1 MSIFG
6 TDGIR
11 GRAGEGLLARD
22 SVEAIGRSLAS
33 VLHDR
38 EDFPLDIGTERG
50 NAVYIGRDTRGSGP
64 QLLGQL
70 SEGFL
75 SAGLDV
81 CDLGVL
87 PTPGIAELARSSA
100 ECCLAMVLS
109 ASHNPAQD
117 NGIKLISA
125 AGSKVSDQ
133 LEAEVSRRFDSGAS
147 AGASQRGAL
156 RDVSEGAF
164 EHYVNFLVSTSG
176 GGLEG
181 RKVFIDAANGAASA
195 VAPEVFRRLGMEVR
209 SIGDQP
215 DGKNINDGCGSLYPG
230 KLSEALRESGFDI
243 GFCFDGDADRLI
255 PLSASGA
262 VFDGDLVLALAG
274 RQYQAAGKLPAN
286 AVVATVMSN
295 IGLERSLGECGIEL
309 IRTSVGDRNVYSQ
322 MREGGHPVGGEQ
334 SGHIIFME
342 HSSTGDGVLASLQ
355 MLDFLLDRDLDL
367 DRAARVMTS
376 YPQVLKNV
384 KVRERVPLEEVG
396 ALQEIVEKVESQL
409 ADEGRVLLR
418 YSGTEPLLRVMLE
431 GPQQQLVEQLCD
443 EICGVVRDAMGEQ

>member
-11 GRAGEGLLARD
+11 ARAGEGLLSTD
-22 SVEAIGRSLAS
+22 SVESIGRSLAS
-33 VLHDR
+33 TIHDR
-38 EDFPLDIGTERG
+38 GEFPLDFGTERG
-50 NAVYIGRDTRGSGP
+50 TAVYIGRDTRGSGP
-64 QLLGQL
+64 QLPGQL
-70 SEGFL
+70 SEAFL

-81 CDLGVL
+81 CDLGIM
-87 PTPGIAELARSSA
+87 PTPGIAEAARSSE
-100 ECCLAMVLS
+100 ECCLAIVLS

-133 LEAEVSRRFDSGAS
+133 LEEEVSRRFHSGVS
-147 AGASQRGAL
+147 TESPQRGTL
-156 RDVSEGAF
+156 RDISGDAF
-164 EHYVNFLVSTSG
+164 EQYVNFLVSASD

-215 DGKNINDGCGSLYPG
+215 DGNNINDGCGSLFPG
-230 KLSEALRESGFDI
+230 KLSEAVRESGFDI
-243 GFCFDGDADRLI
+243 GFCLDGDADRLI
-255 PLSASGA
+255 PISAGGTI
-262 VFDGDLVLALAG
+262 FDGDLVLALGG
-274 RQYQAAGKLPAN
+274 RHYQAAGKLPSN

-295 IGLERSLGECGIEL
+295 IGLERSLGECGIQL

-334 SGHIIFME
+334 SGHIIFMD
-342 HSSTGDGVLASLQ
+342 HSSTGDGVLASIQL
-355 MLDFLLDRDLDL
+355 LGFLRDQGLDL
-367 DRAARVMTS
+367 DRAAEIMTS
-376 YPQVLKNV
+376 YPQVLQNV
-384 KVRERVPLEEVG
+384 RVRERVPLEGVG
-396 ALQEIVEKVESQL
+396 ALQEIVGNVEAQL
-409 ADEGRVLLR
+409 GEEGRVLLR

-431 GPQQQLVEQLCD
+431 GPQQQLVEQLC
-443 EICGVVRDAMGEQ
+443 EKICGVIRDAIGEQ

>member
-11 GRAGEGLLARD
+11 ARAGEGLLSTD
-22 SVEAIGRSLAS
+22 SVESIGRSLAS
-33 VLHDR
+33 TIHDR
-38 EDFPLDIGTERG
+38 GEFPLDFGTERG
-50 NAVYIGRDTRGSGP
+50 TAVYIGRDTRGSGP

-81 CDLGVL
+81 CDLGIM
-87 PTPGIAELARSSA
+87 PTPGIAEAARSSE
-100 ECCLAMVLS
+100 ECCLAIVLS

-133 LEAEVSRRFDSGAS
+133 LEEEVSRRFHSGVS
-147 AGASQRGAL
+147 TESPQRGTL
-156 RDVSEGAF
+156 RDISGDAF
-164 EHYVNFLVSTSG
+164 EQYVNFLVSASD

-215 DGKNINDGCGSLYPG
+215 DGNNINDGCGSLFPG
-230 KLSEALRESGFDI
+230 KLSEAVRESGFDI
-243 GFCFDGDADRLI
+243 GFCLDGDADRLI
-255 PLSASGA
+255 PISAGGTI
-262 VFDGDLVLALAG
+262 FDGDLVLALGG
-274 RQYQAAGKLPAN
+274 RHYQAAGKLPSN

-295 IGLERSLGECGIEL
+295 IGLERSLGECGIQL

-334 SGHIIFME
+334 SGHIIFMD
-342 HSSTGDGVLASLQ
+342 HSSTGDGVLASIQL
-355 MLDFLLDRDLDL
+355 LGFLRDQGLDL
-367 DRAARVMTS
+367 DRAAEIMTS
-376 YPQVLKNV
+376 YPQVLQNV
-384 KVRERVPLEEVG
+384 RVRERVPLEGVG
-396 ALQEIVEKVESQL
+396 ALQEIVGNVEAQL
-409 ADEGRVLLR
+409 GEEGRVLLR

-431 GPQQQLVEQLCD
+431 GPQQQLVEQLC
-443 EICGVVRDAMGEQ
+443 EKICGVIRDAIGEQ